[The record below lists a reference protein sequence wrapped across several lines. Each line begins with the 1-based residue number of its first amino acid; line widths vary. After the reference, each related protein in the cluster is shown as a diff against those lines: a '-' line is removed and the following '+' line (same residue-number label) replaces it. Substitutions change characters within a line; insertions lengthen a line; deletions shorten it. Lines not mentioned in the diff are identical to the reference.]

1 MEKSMSER
9 RRSPRR
15 KPLRT
20 QPPVKLQIDGSPQE
34 LAGQVSDAN
43 DSGLSI
49 EIDVPVKLGTPV
61 RVTGDLLIGL
71 SRANLKARP
80 ATVVFCKK
88 RPDGRHAV
96 GISFTQPFQH
106 PQNDSSVPDHYDALQ
121 LSPKADPDTIHR
133 VYRLLA
139 QRFHPDNLETGDTSQ
154 FKLVLDAYT
163 VLSDPEKRAAYD
175 ATLTHTRQLRWRI
188 FDQSTSTQGK
198 EGEKRKR
205 AGILSLL
212 YAQRI
217 NQPQQPNMTIH
228 EFEDLLGCP
237 REHLEF
243 SLWYLKETGCVSRN
257 DNGRYFITVQGV
269 DQAEKDDVVTLP
281 RNRLLKPAS

>member
-1 MEKSMSER
+1 METS
-9 RRSPRR
+9 
-15 KPLRT
+15 
-20 QPPVKLQIDGSPQE
+20 
-34 LAGQVSDAN
+34 GQVSDAN
-43 DSGLSI
+43 DSGLGI
-49 EIDVPVKLGTPV
+49 EIEAPLKLGTAV

-71 SRANLKARP
+71 SSIKLLGRA

-88 RPDGRHAV
+88 KLDGRYAV
-96 GISFTQPFQH
+96 GISFTQDFER
-106 PQNDSSVPDHYDALQ
+106 PQNDSCVPDYYDALQ

-139 QRFHPDNLETGDTSQ
+139 QRFHPDNGDTGDASQ
-154 FKLVLDAYT
+154 FKLVLDAYS

-175 ATLTHTRQLRWRI
+175 ATLTQKQQLRWKI
-188 FDQSTSTQGK
+188 FDQASSSQGK
-198 EGEKRKR
+198 EGERRKR

-217 NQPQQPNMTIH
+217 NQPHLPNLTIH
-228 EFEDLLGCP
+228 ELEDMLGCP

-243 SLWYLKETGCVSRN
+243 SLWYLKETGCVSRT
-257 DNGRYFITVQGV
+257 DNGRYALTVQGV
-269 DQAEKDDVVTLP
+269 DRAEQDDVVALP